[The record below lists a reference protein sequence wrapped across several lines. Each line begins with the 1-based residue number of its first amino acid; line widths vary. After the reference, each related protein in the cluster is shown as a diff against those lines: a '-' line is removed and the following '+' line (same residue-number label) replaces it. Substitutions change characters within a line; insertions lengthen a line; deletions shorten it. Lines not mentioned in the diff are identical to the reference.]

1 VVSAKEI
8 TTNYLKGWFTI
19 DVLGI
24 LPISYIGLFVN
35 GIPDEGE
42 AADKQAGSDIKALKV
57 LRLFRLAKMLR
68 LRKLKEVLKRF
79 EDHGLN
85 VDIVVETGVT
95 LIIIALIAHVLACGY
110 YLIGTANEVNNGR
123 EVLGWVEN
131 PETGLDWH
139 WWQTRRAGRASGRS
153 TSRRSP
159 WGCAR

>member
-1 VVSAKEI
+1 
-8 TTNYLKGWFTI
+8 
-19 DVLGI
+19 
-24 LPISYIGLFVN
+24 
-35 GIPDEGE
+35 
-42 AADKQAGSDIKALKV
+42 
-57 LRLFRLAKMLR
+57 MLR
-68 LRKLKEVLKRF
+68 
-79 EDHGLN
+79 DHGLN
-85 VDIVVETGVT
+85 VDIVLETGVT

-153 TSRRSP
+153 TSWRSP